1 MQGDRCGDNSCEL
14 LGRGLVTG
22 SPGHMG
28 DDGGEVGGAVELHSA
43 QALVVGLQ
51 DAVDAA
57 ARGVVLV
64 AVLGA
69 EDGG

>member
-1 MQGDRCGDNSCEL
+1 METACEM
-14 LGRGLVTG
+14 LGWGLGIG

-28 DDGGEVGGAVELHSA
+28 DDGGEVGGAVELHGA

-57 ARGVVLV
+57 ARGIVLV
-64 AVLGA
+64 AILGA
-69 EDGG
+69 ERGG